1 MVNQTA
7 KKSEEQEE
15 VFGED
20 FNLLDDGME
29 EFLTE
34 RISSTTT
41 IVNDEESQNDFGT
54 KSETV
59 TKEEDVVEETTDE
72 GNIIKEDTDPDSNEN
87 SSSPLIPYAKYLK
100 EEGILPNFDIE
111 KFDGTID
118 GLREGMFTEINQGVE
133 GYKNSLPDVVKHLIN
148 NYEAGVPLEKL
159 LQIDSERAKYTS
171 YTEDDLSNEETQKDL
186 VRDYLT
192 KTTKYSKERID
203 RDIQRLVDLQDLESE
218 AKAILP
224 ELVAIQNDI
233 EQNELAYVNE
243 QKALAEQGRLQE
255 LETLQKTLESTD
267 EIIPGNK
274 MSNLIRQKIFK
285 NLTTPVGYT
294 EQGQPLNKLGAYRQ
308 KDPVKTE
315 IILNYIFEATN
326 EFKDWSAF
334 GKNAKRAVISDI
346 ENAARTM
353 DYNTSQGRTA
363 IITKTSSAN
372 KFLKEMENFEF

>member
-1 MVNQTA
+1 MA

-20 FNLLDDGME
+20 FNLLDDGLE
-29 EFLTE
+29 EYLTE
-34 RISSTTT
+34 RIGSTAA
-41 IVNDEESQNDFGT
+41 IVTDEESQSDIDALGLE
-54 KSETV
+54 KI
-59 TKEEDVVEETTDE
+59 VEEEVVTETTNDE
-72 GNIIKEDTDPDSNEN
+72 ENIIKEDTDSNSNEN

-100 EEGILPNFDIE
+100 EEGILPNFDVE

-118 GLREGMFTEINQGVE
+118 GLREGMFTEINQGVDA
-133 GYKNSLPDVVKHLIN
+133 YKNSLPDVVKHLIN

-171 YTEDDLSNEETQKDL
+171 YSEDDLSDEETQKEL

-218 AKAILP
+218 AKAVLP
-224 ELVAIQNDI
+224 ELVAIQNEI
-233 EQNELAYVNE
+233 EQQELAYVQQ
-243 QKALAEQGRLQE
+243 QKVEAEQSRLQE
-255 LETLQKTLESTD
+255 LETLQKTLEATD

-308 KDPVKTE
+308 KEPVKTE

-334 GKNAKRAVISDI
+334 SKNAKRAVISEI
-346 ENAARTM
+346 ENAAKTM
-353 DYNTSQGRTA
+353 DYNASQGRTA
-363 IITKTSSAN
+363 VTAKSASSK
-372 KFLKEMENFEF
+372 KFLSEIDSFINGQ

>member
-1 MVNQTA
+1 MA
-7 KKSEEQEE
+7 KKSGEQEE

-34 RISSTTT
+34 RIGSTTT
-41 IVNDEESQNDFGT
+41 IVSDEESQVDDIT
-54 KSETV
+54 EQVSKV
-59 TKEEDVVEETTDE
+59 EEDVVPETTNDE
-72 GNIIKEDTDPDSNEN
+72 ENIIKEDTESNSNEN
-87 SSSPLIPYAKYLK
+87 SSSPLVPYAKYLK

-111 KFDGTID
+111 KFDGSID
-118 GLREGMFTEINQGVE
+118 GLREGMFTEINQGVDA
-133 GYKNSLPDVVKHLIN
+133 YKNSLPDVVKHLIN

-171 YTEDDLSNEETQKDL
+171 YSEDDLSSEDVQKNL

-192 KTTKYSKERID
+192 KTTKYSQERIE
-203 RDIQRLVDLQDLESE
+203 RDIQRLVDLQELETE
-218 AKAILP
+218 AKSVLP

-233 EQNELAYVNE
+233 EQQELAYVQQ
-243 QKALAEQGRLQE
+243 QKELAEQNRLQE
-255 LETLQKTLESTD
+255 LETLQKTLEATE

-308 KDPVKTE
+308 KEPVKTE

-334 GKNAKRAVISDI
+334 SKSAKRAVISEI
-346 ENAARTM
+346 ENAAKTM
-353 DYNTSQGRTA
+353 DYNASQGRTA
-363 IITKTSSAN
+363 VLTKSSSAN
-372 KFLKEMENFEF
+372 KFLKEIDNYQF

>member
-1 MVNQTA
+1 MA

-34 RISSTTT
+34 RIGSTPT
-41 IVNDEESQNDFGT
+41 IVNDEESQSEFGFEPE
-54 KSETV
+54 KIV
-59 TKEEDVVEETTDE
+59 EEVVVEETTNDE
-72 GNIIKEDTDPDSNEN
+72 ENIIKEDAVPDSNEN
-87 SSSPLIPYAKYLK
+87 SSSPLVPYAKYLK

-111 KFDGTID
+111 KFDGSID

-133 GYKNSLPDVVKHLIN
+133 AYKSSLPEVVKHLIN

-159 LQIDSERAKYTS
+159 LQIDSERAKYDS
-171 YTEDDLSNEETQKDL
+171 ISEDDLSNEDTQKEL
-186 VRDYLT
+186 VRDYLS
-192 KTTKYSKERID
+192 KTTKYSSERIE
-203 RDIQRLVDLQDLESE
+203 RDIQRLVDLQELETE
-218 AKAILP
+218 AKSVLP
-224 ELVAIQNDI
+224 ELVAIQNEI
-233 EQNELAYVNE
+233 EQQELAQVQQ
-243 QKALAEQGRLQE
+243 QKVLAEQNRLQE

-334 GKNAKRAVISDI
+334 SKGAKRAVISEI
-346 ENAARTM
+346 ENAAKIM

-363 IITKTSSAN
+363 VITKSSSAN
-372 KFLKEMENFEF
+372 KFLKEIDNFEF

>member
-1 MVNQTA
+1 MA

-34 RISSTTT
+34 RIGSTAATVT
-41 IVNDEESQNDFGT
+41 DEESQVDDDIIEQVS
-54 KSETV
+54 KV
-59 TKEEDVVEETTDE
+59 EEDVVEDTTNDE
-72 GNIIKEDTDPDSNEN
+72 DKDIIKEDTESNSNEN
-87 SSSPLIPYAKYLK
+87 SSSPLVPYAKYLK

-111 KFDGTID
+111 KFDGSIN
-118 GLREGMFTEINQGVE
+118 GLREGMFTEINQGVDA
-133 GYKNSLPDVVKHLIN
+133 YKNSLPDVVKHLIN

-171 YTEDDLSNEETQKDL
+171 YSEDDLGNEDTQKEL

-192 KTTKYSKERID
+192 KTTKYSPERID
-203 RDIQRLVDLQDLESE
+203 RDIQRLVDLQELETE
-218 AKAILP
+218 AKSILP
-224 ELVAIQNDI
+224 ELVAIQNEV
-233 EQNELAYVNE
+233 EQQELAYVQ
-243 QKALAEQGRLQE
+243 QKKVEAEQNRLQE

-274 MSNLIRQKIFK
+274 MSNLIRQKIFR

-308 KDPVKTE
+308 KEPVKTE

-334 GKNAKRAVISDI
+334 SKGAKRAIISEI
-346 ENAARTM
+346 ENAAKTM
-353 DYNTSQGRTA
+353 DYNQSQGRTA
-363 IITKTSSAN
+363 VIAKSSSAN
-372 KFLKEMENFEF
+372 KFLKEIDNFEF

>member
-1 MVNQTA
+1 MA

-34 RISSTTT
+34 RIGSTAAVVT
-41 IVNDEESQNDFGT
+41 DEESQSDI
-54 KSETV
+54 
-59 TKEEDVVEETTDE
+59 DVLGLEKPVEEEVVTETTNDE
-72 GNIIKEDTDPDSNEN
+72 ENIIKEDTESNSNEN

-133 GYKNSLPDVVKHLIN
+133 SYKNSLPDAVKHLIN

-171 YTEDDLSNEETQKDL
+171 YTEDDLANEDVQKDL
-186 VRDYLT
+186 VRDYLS
-192 KTTKYSKERID
+192 KTTKYSNERIE
-203 RDIQRLVDLQDLESE
+203 RDIQRLIDLQDLETE
-218 AKAILP
+218 AKSILP
-224 ELVAIQNDI
+224 ELVAIQNEI
-233 EQNELAYVNE
+233 EKNELAYVAE
-243 QKALAEQGRLQE
+243 QKVLAEQSRLQE
-255 LETLQKTLESTD
+255 LETLQKTLEATD

-308 KDPVKTE
+308 KEPVKTE

-334 GKNAKRAVISDI
+334 SKGAKRAVISEI
-346 ENAARTM
+346 ENAAKTM
-353 DYNTSQGRTA
+353 DYNQSQGRTA
-363 IITKTSSAN
+363 VITKSSSAN
-372 KFLKEMENFEF
+372 KFLKEIDNFEF

>member
-1 MVNQTA
+1 MA

-34 RISSTTT
+34 RIGSTAAVVT
-41 IVNDEESQNDFGT
+41 DEESQVDDIT
-54 KSETV
+54 EQVSKV
-59 TKEEDVVEETTDE
+59 EEDVVEDTTNDE
-72 GNIIKEDTDPDSNEN
+72 ENIIKEDTEPNSNEN
-87 SSSPLIPYAKYLK
+87 SSSPLVPYAKYLK

-111 KFDGTID
+111 KFDGSID

-171 YTEDDLSNEETQKDL
+171 YSEDDLNDESTQKEL

-203 RDIQRLVDLQDLESE
+203 RDIQRLVDLQELETE
-218 AKAILP
+218 AKSVLP
-224 ELVAIQNDI
+224 ELVAIQNEV
-233 EQNELAYVNE
+233 EQQELAYVQQ
-243 QKALAEQGRLQE
+243 QKVEAEQNRLQE
-255 LETLQKTLESTD
+255 LESLQKTLEATE

-308 KDPVKTE
+308 KEPVKTE

-334 GKNAKRAVISDI
+334 SKGAKRAVISEI
-346 ENAARTM
+346 ENAAKTM
-353 DYNTSQGRTA
+353 DYNQSQGRTA
-363 IITKTSSAN
+363 VITKSSTVN

>member
-1 MVNQTA
+1 MA
-7 KKSEEQEE
+7 KKSDEQEE

-20 FNLLDDGME
+20 FNLLDDGIE

-34 RISSTTT
+34 RIGSTTAVVT
-41 IVNDEESQNDFGT
+41 DEESQVDDIIE
-54 KSETV
+54 KVSKV
-59 TKEEDVVEETTDE
+59 EEDVVEDATNDE
-72 GNIIKEDTDPDSNEN
+72 ENIIKEDTIPDSNEN
-87 SSSPLIPYAKYLK
+87 SSSPLVPYAKYLK

-111 KFDGTID
+111 KFDGSID

-133 GYKNSLPDVVKHLIN
+133 AYKSSLPEVVKHLIN

-159 LQIDSERAKYTS
+159 LQIDSERARYDGIS
-171 YTEDDLSNEETQKDL
+171 EDDLSNEDTQKEL
-186 VRDYLT
+186 VRDYLS
-192 KTTKYSKERID
+192 KTTKYSSERIE
-203 RDIQRLVDLQDLESE
+203 RDIQRLVDLQELETE
-218 AKAILP
+218 AKSVLP
-224 ELVAIQNDI
+224 ELVAIQNEI
-233 EQNELAYVNE
+233 EQQELAQVQQ
-243 QKALAEQGRLQE
+243 QKVLAEQNRLQE

-308 KDPVKTE
+308 KEPVKTE

-334 GKNAKRAVISDI
+334 SKSAKRAVISEI
-346 ENAARTM
+346 ENAAKTM
-353 DYNTSQGRTA
+353 DYNASQGRTA
-363 IITKTSSAN
+363 VLTKSSSAN
-372 KFLKEMENFEF
+372 KFLKEIDNYQF

>member
-1 MVNQTA
+1 MA

-34 RISSTTT
+34 RIGSTAATVT
-41 IVNDEESQNDFGT
+41 DEESQVDDDIIEQVS
-54 KSETV
+54 KV
-59 TKEEDVVEETTDE
+59 EEDVVEDTTNDE
-72 GNIIKEDTDPDSNEN
+72 DKDIIKEDTESNSNEN
-87 SSSPLIPYAKYLK
+87 SSSPLVPYAKYLK

-111 KFDGTID
+111 KFDGSIN
-118 GLREGMFTEINQGVE
+118 GLREGMFTEINQGVDA
-133 GYKNSLPDVVKHLIN
+133 YKNSLPDVVKHLIN

-171 YTEDDLSNEETQKDL
+171 YSEDDLGNEDTQKEL

-192 KTTKYSKERID
+192 KTTKYSPERID
-203 RDIQRLVDLQDLESE
+203 RDIQRLVDLQELETE
-218 AKAILP
+218 AKAVLP
-224 ELVAIQNDI
+224 ELVAIQNEV
-233 EQNELAYVNE
+233 EQQELAYVQQ
-243 QKALAEQGRLQE
+243 QKVEAEQNRLQE
-255 LETLQKTLESTD
+255 LETLQKTLEETD

-308 KDPVKTE
+308 KEPVKTE

-334 GKNAKRAVISDI
+334 SKGAKRAIISEI
-346 ENAARTM
+346 ENAAKTM
-353 DYNTSQGRTA
+353 DYNQSQGRTA
-363 IITKTSSAN
+363 VIAKSSSAN
-372 KFLKEMENFEF
+372 KFLKEIDNFEF

>member
-1 MVNQTA
+1 MA
-7 KKSEEQEE
+7 KKSDEQEE

-34 RISSTTT
+34 RIGSSAATVT
-41 IVNDEESQNDFGT
+41 DEESQVDDIIEQVS
-54 KSETV
+54 KV
-59 TKEEDVVEETTDE
+59 EEDVVEDKTTDE
-72 GNIIKEDTDPDSNEN
+72 ENIIKEDTESNSNEN
-87 SSSPLIPYAKYLK
+87 SSSPLVPYAKYLK

-111 KFDGTID
+111 KFDGSID
-118 GLREGMFTEINQGVE
+118 GLREGMFTEINQGVDA
-133 GYKNSLPDVVKHLIN
+133 YKNSLPDVVKHLIN

-171 YTEDDLSNEETQKDL
+171 YSEDDLSNEDTQKEL

-192 KTTKYSKERID
+192 KTTKYSPERIN
-203 RDIQRLVDLQDLESE
+203 RDIQRLVDLQELETE
-218 AKAILP
+218 AKAVLP
-224 ELVAIQNDI
+224 ELVAIQNEV
-233 EQNELAYVNE
+233 EQQELAYVQQ
-243 QKALAEQGRLQE
+243 QKVEAEQNRLQE
-255 LETLQKTLESTD
+255 LETLQKTLEATD

-308 KDPVKTE
+308 KEPVKTE

-334 GKNAKRAVISDI
+334 SKGAKRAVISEI
-346 ENAARTM
+346 ENAAKTM
-353 DYNTSQGRTA
+353 DYNQSQGRTPV
-363 IITKTSSAN
+363 ITKSSSAN
-372 KFLKEMENFEF
+372 KFLKEIDNFEF